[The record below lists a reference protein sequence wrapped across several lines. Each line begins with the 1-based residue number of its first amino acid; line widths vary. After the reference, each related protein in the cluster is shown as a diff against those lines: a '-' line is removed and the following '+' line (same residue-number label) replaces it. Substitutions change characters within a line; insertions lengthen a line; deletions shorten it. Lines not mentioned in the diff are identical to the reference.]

1 LQLGFKKSLGGSE
14 GTFINNFHLVLAI
27 AGGLTISMV
36 QGIYAPVALVK
47 STFGVDVEHPVVIVI
62 IRSWCA
68 LITLTGIL
76 LIWSIDATEL
86 RVPVVLAAGLSKIFY
101 VALLLGLPS
110 DYRTPKAQTV
120 IYADSAMAGLF
131 AIYLAGR
138 IL

>member
-1 LQLGFKKSLGGSE
+1 
-14 GTFINNFHLVLAI
+14 
-27 AGGLTISMV
+27 MV